1 MPTSFYI
8 CSYSKKLIMTKN
20 FVQELQWRGMVHDV
34 MPGAEEHLM
43 EEMRAAYVGI
53 DPTADSLHIGHLV
66 GVMMLKHFQLAGH
79 KPYALVGGATGM
91 IGDPSGKS
99 AERNLLD
106 EKTLRHNEDA
116 LKEQLSR
123 FLDFESGEANAA
135 VLVNNY
141 DWMKNF
147 SFLEFIRDVG
157 KHITVNYMMAKD
169 SVKKRLSSDA
179 KEGMSFTEF
188 TYQLVQ
194 GYDFLY
200 LYQNH
205 NCSLQMGGSDQWGN
219 ITTGTEL
226 IRRIGG
232 GKGYALTCPLIT
244 KADGTKFGKTEGG
257 NIWLDAERTSPYKF
271 YQYWLNT
278 SDEDAEKYIK
288 IFTFLTKEEIENLV
302 AEHKDAPHMRALQ
315 KRLAEEVTVMVHSQE
330 DLDNAI
336 KASNILFGKSTS
348 EDLKQLNEK
357 TFLDVFDGVPQAT
370 IAKDELDAGL
380 DMIGALAAKT
390 GFLGSNGEA
399 RRELK
404 QNSIS
409 VNKEK
414 VKEDYLITASD
425 LINDKFVL
433 LQRGKKNYFVLVV
446 E

>member
-1 MPTSFYI
+1 
-8 CSYSKKLIMTKN
+8 MTN
-20 FVQELQWRGMVHDV
+20 FVKELQWRGMLHDA
-34 MPGAEEHLM
+34 MPGTEEHLL
-43 EEMRAAYVGI
+43 EEMQSAYVGI

-66 GVMMLKHFQLAGH
+66 GVMMLRHFQLSGH
-79 KPYALVGGATGM
+79 KPYALIGGATGM

-106 EKTLRHNEDA
+106 EKTLRHNENA

-123 FLDFESGEANAA
+123 FLDFTVDGENAA

-147 SFLEFIRDVG
+147 SFLDFIRDVG
-157 KHITVNYMMAKD
+157 KHITVNYMMSKD
-169 SVKKRLSSDA
+169 SVKKRLSAEA

-194 GYDFLY
+194 GYDFLH
-200 LYQNH
+200 LYREY

-226 IRRIGG
+226 IRRIAG

-288 IFTFLTKEEIENLV
+288 IFTFLGQQEIEDLTKQ
-302 AEHKDAPHMRALQ
+302 HKEAPHLRLLQ
-315 KRLAEEVTVMVHSQE
+315 KRLADEVTVMVHSQD
-330 DLDNAI
+330 DLDNAVR
-336 KASNILFGKSTS
+336 ASEILFGKSTAS
-348 EDLKQLNEK
+348 DLKGLNEK
-357 TFLDVFDGVPQAT
+357 TFLEIFEGVPQA
-370 IAKDELDAGL
+370 ELSKSELADGL

-390 GFLGSNGEA
+390 KFLGSNGEA

-414 VKEDYLITASD
+414 VKEDFLITADD

-433 LQRGKKNYFVLVV
+433 LQRGKKNYFVLVFS
-446 E
+446 

>member
-1 MPTSFYI
+1 MNS
-8 CSYSKKLIMTKN
+8 N
-20 FVQELQWRGMVHDV
+20 FVEELQWRGMLHDA
-34 MPGAEEHLM
+34 MPGTEEHLM
-43 EEMRAAYVGI
+43 NEMQSAYVGI

-66 GVMMLKHFQLAGH
+66 AVMMLRHFQLAGH
-79 KPYALVGGATGM
+79 KPFALIGGATGM

-99 AERNLLD
+99 TERNFLD
-106 EKTLRHNEDA
+106 EATLRHNQEA
-116 LKEQLSR
+116 LKAQLSR
-123 FLDFESGEANAA
+123 FLDFESDAENTAI
-135 VLVNNY
+135 LVNNY
-141 DWMKNF
+141 DWMKDF
-147 SFLEFIRDVG
+147 SFLDFIREVG

-169 SVKKRLSSDA
+169 SVKKRLSAEA

-205 NCSLQMGGSDQWGN
+205 NCTLQMGGSDQWGN

-244 KADGTKFGKTEGG
+244 KADGTKFGKTESG
-257 NIWLDAERTSPYKF
+257 NVWLDANRTSPYKF

-278 SDEDAEKYIK
+278 SDTDAEKYIK
-288 IFTFLTKEEIENLV
+288 IFTFLSKEKITALV
-302 AEHKDAPHMRALQ
+302 AEHIEAPHMRILQ
-315 KRLAEEVTVMVHSQE
+315 KSLAEEITTMVHSKE

-336 KASNILFGKSTS
+336 AASSILFGKSTS
-348 EDLKQLNEK
+348 EDLKKLDEK
-357 TFLDVFDGVPQAT
+357 TFLDVFDGVPQAV
-370 IAKDELDAGL
+370 ISKSELENGL

-414 VKEDYLITASD
+414 VKEDYTITQTD
-425 LINDKFVL
+425 LINDKYVL
-433 LQRGKKNYFVLVV
+433 LQRGKKNYFVLVAN
-446 E
+446 

>member
-1 MPTSFYI
+1 MIS
-8 CSYSKKLIMTKN
+8 N
-20 FVQELQWRGMVHDV
+20 FVAELKWRGMLHDA
-34 MPGAEEHLM
+34 MPGTEEYLL
-43 EEMRAAYVGI
+43 EGIQSAYVGI

-66 GVMMLKHFQLAGH
+66 GVMMLRHFQMAGH
-79 KPYALVGGATGM
+79 KPYALIGGATGM

-99 AERNLLD
+99 SERNLLD
-106 EKTLRHNEDA
+106 ETTLRLNQESIR
-116 LKEQLSR
+116 EQLSR
-123 FLDFESGEANAA
+123 FLDFDSDEENAA

-141 DWMKNF
+141 DWMKNIT
-147 SFLEFIRDVG
+147 FLDFIRDVG

-169 SVKKRLSSDA
+169 SVKKRLDADA

-200 LYQNH
+200 LYQNY
-205 NCSLQMGGSDQWGN
+205 NCTLQMGGSDQWGN

-232 GKGYALTCPLIT
+232 GKGFALTCPLIT
-244 KADGTKFGKTEGG
+244 KADGTKFGKTEQG
-257 NIWLDAERTSPYKF
+257 NIWLDAHRTSPYRF

-278 SDEDAEKYIK
+278 SDQDAEKYIK
-288 IFTFLTKEEIENLV
+288 IFTFLSKTEIENLIQ
-302 AEHKDAPHMRALQ
+302 EHQQAPHQRALQ
-315 KRLAEEVTVMVHSQE
+315 KRLAEEITVMVHSKGE
-330 DLDNAI
+330 LDNAI
-336 KASNILFGKSTS
+336 MASTILFGKATS
-348 EDLKQLNEK
+348 ENLKNLDGT
-357 TFLDVFDGVPQAT
+357 TFLEIFEGVPQAT
-370 IAKDELDAGL
+370 ISKEELVNGL

-390 GFLGSNGEA
+390 GFLNSNGEA

-414 VKEDYLITASD
+414 VSEAYLIKEGD
-425 LINDKFVL
+425 LINDRYVL

-446 E
+446 T